1 MTLHVK
7 TYFNGVDWGIAFM
20 GIDIPLIMQYGWLGK
35 VLLVMG
41 FIFYIFKRNIFLN
54 RPILKPFTV

>member
-1 MTLHVK
+1 MLK
-7 TYFNGVDWGIAFM
+7 LILMGWIGGIAFM

-41 FIFYIFKRNIFLN
+41 FIFIF
-54 RPILKPFTV
+54 